1 MAIKMYLVIL
11 ALLHAGIAV
20 NAFQITD
27 YRPRTNA
34 NSGVKLDEG
43 DDIDLWCKVPSITHG
58 SRGGHKS
65 RSNDSKN

>member
-43 DDIDLWCKVPSITHG
+43 DDFDLWCKTDDYWEWCKI
-58 SRGGHKS
+58 RGVIQ
-65 RSNDSKN
+65 